1 MERVKLLLTD
11 DEENV
16 RNAIARIVDWESAG
30 AELCGTAEDGVDALE
45 KIKAYEP
52 DILLVDIRM
61 PKMTGLEVIEEINR
75 HGDWHIKCIVLSGH
89 DEFDYARQAL
99 RLGAVDYL
107 LKPCLPEDILGAVKN
122 ARALL
127 LQEREMR
134 AGQEEGDEKT
144 GHYLVD
150 AAVAYIKQ
158 NYKNEITLAAVAE
171 KIMIT
176 ANYLSTLF
184 KQHTGKSFTDYLNQY
199 RVEQAVRLLKNCT
212 LKNYEIAYAVG
223 FKDERYFTRMFKKYC
238 GVCPSE
244 YRNKEA

>member
-1 MERVKLLLTD
+1 MEKVKLLLTD

-30 AELCGTAEDGVDALE
+30 VELCGTAKDGADALD

-52 DILLVDIRM
+52 DILLIDIRM

-75 HGDWHIKCIVLSGH
+75 HDDWHIKCIVLSGH

-107 LKPCLPEDILGAVKN
+107 LKPCLPGDIIRAIEN
-122 ARALL
+122 ARTLL
-127 LQEREMR
+127 IQERETR
-134 AGQEEGDEKT
+134 GDRGEDEKT

-158 NYKNEITLAAVAE
+158 NYRNEITLAAVAE

-184 KQHTGKSFTDYLNQY
+184 RQHTGKSFIDYLNHY
-199 RVEQAVRLLKNCT
+199 RVEQAGRLLKSCM
-212 LKNYEIAYAVG
+212 LKNYEIANAVG
-223 FKDERYFTRMFKKYC
+223 FKDERYFTRIFKKYFE
-238 GVCPSE
+238 VCPSE